1 MNLATLYQAQG
12 RSAEAESLARRALVI
27 SEKALGPDHADVAAT
42 LITWP
47 CSTRARA
54 VMPRLSPPS
63 PARARNFGGTLS
75 SEHRTF
81 IAWQRVSASALIQ
94 LLYFTT

>member
-42 LITWP
+42 LIT
-47 CSTRARA
+47 CRALRE
-54 VMPRLSPPS
+54 PGPLCR
-63 PARARNFGGTLS
+63 G
-75 SEHRTF
+75 
-81 IAWQRVSASALIQ
+81 
-94 LLYFTT
+94 